1 MTLEQMQREGRE
13 HFIKE
18 YCVKRPAQEI
28 RWIRSVFL
36 DDVDQIETILCEMD
50 RHTANT
56 WKACLAT
63 ILESGLLEEKEEHQD
78 WCKLT
83 GELEY
88 SSCGCWKD
96 HNTLARDIKEFISNM
111 DKV

>member
-1 MTLEQMQREGRE
+1 MKDLETMQREGRE

-36 DDVDQIETILCEMD
+36 DDEDQIETILCEMD

-63 ILESGLLEEKEEHQD
+63 ILESGLLEELD
-78 WCKLT
+78 A
-83 GELEY
+83 GEAPSDNAVGSEQRTFG
-88 SSCGCWKD
+88 SNRTKR
-96 HNTLARDIKEFISNM
+96 AIKAHLDELIKSTQ
-111 DKV
+111 